1 MTNKA
6 RKIKKVLNFY
16 KGFTLVELMVAIS
29 MIAIVFT
36 SIISLV
42 NTVLANLSYS
52 HNYLVA
58 SYLAQEGIELITQK
72 RNENF
77 KNLVSFDQGIISN
90 CLEIDYREVFRPC
103 SVESNNFLKFSDSEG
118 FQYASGDNTFFKRT
132 LKTTKVNSNEIKVQ
146 SIVKWKTRDQDF
158 NIVVEDHLFNW
169 FKSGF

>member
-1 MTNKA
+1 MIGKTN
-6 RKIKKVLNFY
+6 KIKKTLEFY

-36 SIISLV
+36 SLMSLV

-77 KNLVSFDQGIISN
+77 KKIIPFDRGIIFN
-90 CLEIDYREVFRPC
+90 CLEIDYNGTFRSC
-103 SVESNNFLKFSDSEG
+103 SGESNNFLKYAEDSG
-118 FQYASGDNTFFKRT
+118 FQYADGNNTVFKRT
-132 LKTTKVNSNEIKVQ
+132 IKTSKVSDIEIKVQ

-158 NIVVEDHLFNW
+158 NIVVEDHLYNW
-169 FKSGF
+169 FEGGF